1 MQIRLSPFAFP
12 LYRYYPPRVPR
23 PLLPPALRHRN
34 FRLFLGG
41 QFLSQCGTWIQ
52 SVARAWLVLQ
62 LTDSAFTV
70 GLVTALGSLPIL
82 LFTLYGGV
90 VADRVNK
97 RRTVLILQALMLTE
111 ALALAIL
118 TGAGIIT
125 VHWIMGL
132 AVFYG
137 LLSAFEVPTRQALI
151 SEIVG
156 KADLMNA
163 IALNSSAFNVA
174 RVVGPSIAGALIATV
189 GLAACFYVNAA
200 SYLFVVAGLALMR
213 VMPVERPAPSSALA
227 ALKEGFGY
235 IFGNAGPRALVIL
248 IAIFGIFGFS
258 FVTMM
263 PVFARDVL
271 HLDAGGY
278 GALVSAVGVGAAAA
292 ALGTAAF
299 GRRRGGGGVG
309 RTWLLFGALLA
320 LGAFAPNFWTAL
332 VVFTLTGC
340 TMALNSILANTQL
353 QLQAPDEL
361 RGRVMGFYSFVVL
374 GMAPF
379 GSLQAGW
386 VAEHLGVRV
395 AFGMGGAVC
404 LVAALVVRGER
415 GRAKGESGGEG
426 RKAKGESG
434 RQPGSTPVDGRSGAP
449 VAGGRASDVAGPT
462 PGQEPEAAVGIPEVR
477 PEVPEV
483 SRGGEEEG
491 N

>member
-1 MQIRLSPFAFP
+1 
-12 LYRYYPPRVPR
+12 
-23 PLLPPALRHRN
+23 
-34 FRLFLGG
+34 
-41 QFLSQCGTWIQ
+41 
-52 SVARAWLVLQ
+52 VARAWLVLQ

-97 RRTVLILQALMLTE
+97 RRTVLILQAMMLTE
-111 ALALAIL
+111 ALALAVL
-118 TGAGIIT
+118 TDLRLIT

-174 RVVGPSIAGALIATV
+174 RVIGPSIAGALIATV
-189 GLAACFYVNAA
+189 GLAVCFYVNAA

-213 VMPVERPAPSSALA
+213 VGPVERRAPSPVLG

-235 IFGNAGPRALVIL
+235 IFGNPGPRALVIL
-248 IAIFGIFGFS
+248 IAVFSVFGFS
-258 FVTMM
+258 FITMM

-271 HLDAGGY
+271 HLEAGGY

-292 ALGTAAF
+292 AGGAAAF
-299 GRRRGGGGVG
+299 GRRLGGVG
-309 RTWLLFGALLA
+309 MGRTWVLFGALLVA
-320 LGAFAPNFWTAL
+320 GAFAPTFVTAL
-332 VVFTLTGC
+332 AIFTLTGC

-353 QLQAPDEL
+353 QIQAPDEL

-386 VAEHLGVRV
+386 LAEHLGVRA
-395 AFGMGGAVC
+395 AFGIGGGIC
-404 LVAALVVRGER
+404 LVAAMVV
-415 GRAKGESGGEG
+415 GRKGVKAEG
-426 RKAKGESG
+426 RKCVKAEGGEDAA
-434 RQPGSTPVDGRSGAP
+434 RPAERTVDGRAP
-449 VAGGRASDVAGPT
+449 VPSAAEGLIPERGPT
-462 PGQEPEAAVGIPEVR
+462 PGE
-477 PEVPEV
+477 
-483 SRGGEEEG
+483 
-491 N
+491 

>member
-1 MQIRLSPFAFP
+1 
-12 LYRYYPPRVPR
+12 VPR
-23 PLLPPALRHRN
+23 RSLLRALPPALRHRN
-34 FRLFLGG
+34 YQLFLGG

-52 SVARAWLVLQ
+52 SVTRAWLGLQ
-62 LTDSAFTV
+62 LTNSAFPV

-90 VADRVNK
+90 VADQVNK
-97 RRTVLILQALMLTE
+97 RRMVLILQSLMLTE
-111 ALALAIL
+111 ALALAVL
-118 TGAGIIT
+118 TDLKLIT

-174 RVVGPSIAGALIATV
+174 RVLGPSIAGALIGTV
-189 GLAACFYVNAA
+189 GLAVCFYVNAA
-200 SYLFVVAGLALMR
+200 SYLAVVAGLALMR
-213 VMPVERPAPSSALA
+213 VAPVERPAPSPALG
-227 ALKEGFGY
+227 ALREGFGY
-235 IFGNAGPRALVIL
+235 IFGNPAPRALVIL
-248 IAIFGIFGFS
+248 IAVFSVFGFS

-271 HLDAGGY
+271 RLDAGGY
-278 GALVSAVGVGAAAA
+278 GALVSAVGVGASAAA
-292 ALGTAAF
+292 IGAAAF
-299 GRRRGGGGVG
+299 SSRLRTARLASL
-309 RTWLLFGALLA
+309 TWLLFGILLA
-320 LGAFAPNFWTAL
+320 AAAFAPGFWTAL
-332 VVFTLTGC
+332 TLFTLTGC

-386 VAEHLGVRV
+386 LAEHLGVRA
-395 AFGMGGAVC
+395 AFGIGGGVC
-404 LVAALVVRGER
+404 LAAAMVVEGPRGR
-415 GRAKGESGGEG
+415 GRAGAQRREVARAQPPEGE
-426 RKAKGESG
+426 
-434 RQPGSTPVDGRSGAP
+434 
-449 VAGGRASDVAGPT
+449 AG
-462 PGQEPEAAVGIPEVR
+462 EPEPVTVAPGTAAD
-477 PEVPEV
+477 
-483 SRGGEEEG
+483 SAK
-491 N
+491 

>member
-1 MQIRLSPFAFP
+1 
-12 LYRYYPPRVPR
+12 VPR
-23 PLLPPALRHRN
+23 ASFLHSLPPALRHRN

-52 SVARAWLVLQ
+52 TVARAWLVLQ

-70 GLVTALGSLPIL
+70 GLVTAMGSLPIL

-97 RRTVLILQALMLTE
+97 RRTVLILQAMMLTE
-111 ALALAIL
+111 ALALAVL
-118 TGAGIIT
+118 TDLRLIT
-125 VHWIMGL
+125 VHWILGL

-156 KADLMNA
+156 KDDLMNA

-174 RVVGPSIAGALIATV
+174 RVIGPSIAGALIATV
-189 GLAACFYVNAA
+189 GLAICFYVNAA

-213 VMPVERPAPSSALA
+213 VTPVERPAPSPVLA
-227 ALKEGFGY
+227 ELREGFGY
-235 IFGNAGPRALVIL
+235 IFGNPGPRALVTL
-248 IAIFGIFGFS
+248 IAVFSVFGFS
-258 FVTMM
+258 FITMM

-271 HLDAGGY
+271 RLDAGGY

-292 ALGTAAF
+292 ALGAAAF
-299 GRRRGGGGVG
+299 GRGAGGEGVG
-309 RTWLLFGALLA
+309 RSWVLFGGLLTV
-320 LGAFAPNFWTAL
+320 GAFAPNFVTAL
-332 VVFTLTGC
+332 VLFTLTGC

-386 VAEHLGVRV
+386 VAEHLGVR
-395 AFGMGGAVC
+395 ATFGIGGGIC
-404 LVAALVVRGER
+404 LVAALLVQRSDRRAEARRRG
-415 GRAKGESGGEG
+415 
-426 RKAKGESG
+426 
-434 RQPGSTPVDGRSGAP
+434 
-449 VAGGRASDVAGPT
+449 GP
-462 PGQEPEAAVGIPEVR
+462 E
-477 PEVPEV
+477 
-483 SRGGEEEG
+483 RGGEAAGSVALEAGVVGTGAPMPEE
-491 N
+491 